1 MIVNYDSENYA
12 ILIEKKK
19 LENVGFREGDHY
31 YVINLDRGVVALV
44 KKSDFKNVLKQKI
57 RDSLGS
63 DYNTMR
69 DFGLTNEQIKVID
82 KIIGVRFQER
92 TKTNIST
99 SLSEQENAILE
110 DLIKSNTIKLY
121 DQGKYSETP
130 VYSVTPDLF
139 KYVKTSLN
147 NNSAINSKYTKPNQE
162 KKSYPQQPQQQH
174 QQQQPKQRFRTTIDL
189 NAIVDKMNKEGF
201 IVAQNDNEAKM
212 LSESLSQ
219 KIKSGKV
226 LGIKGF
232 DSQYYIFTSDFFD
245 KANSKIS
252 NCFSKN
258 NGKCS
263 LKEMCEIT
271 GLNDKVCKGIMMFLL
286 EKGDIIEKSNS
297 TYQML

>member
-1 MIVNYDSENYA
+1 MIVNYDSNNYA

-19 LENVGFREGDHY
+19 LESVGFREGDNY

-69 DFGLTNEQIKVID
+69 DYGLTNEQIKVID

-92 TKTNIST
+92 TKSNIST

-147 NNSAINSKYTKPNQE
+147 SNSNVQTKPNYNSNQIQD
-162 KKSYPQQPQQQH
+162 KPKTLSNPNIQKSQSL
-174 QQQQPKQRFRTTIDL
+174 DL
-189 NAIVDKMNKEGF
+189 NILIDKINKEGF
-201 IVAQNDNEAKM
+201 IIAQNDNEAKM

-232 DSQYYIFTSDFFD
+232 DSHYYIFTSDFFD

-258 NGKCS
+258 DGKCS
-263 LKEMCEIT
+263 LKEMSEIT
-271 GLNDKVCKGIMMFLL
+271 GLNDKVCKGILMFLL

-297 TYQML
+297 IYQML

>member
-1 MIVNYDSENYA
+1 MIINYDSNNYA
-12 ILIEKKK
+12 VLIEKKK
-19 LENVGFREGDHY
+19 LESVGFREGDNY

-63 DYNTMR
+63 DYNPMK
-69 DFGLTNEQIKVID
+69 DYGLTNEQIKVID
-82 KIIGVRFQER
+82 KLIGVRFEER
-92 TKTNIST
+92 TKTNLST

-110 DLIKSNTIKLY
+110 DLIKSNTIRLY
-121 DQGKYSETP
+121 DQGKYSEKP

-147 NNSAINSKYTKPNQE
+147 SNSTIQKTDSNQVQDKPKTLSSPNISKPQSTTTKT
-162 KKSYPQQPQQQH
+162 SV
-174 QQQQPKQRFRTTIDL
+174 DL
-189 NAIVDKMNKEGF
+189 NVLIDKINKEGF

-219 KIKSGKV
+219 RIKSGQI

-232 DSQYYIFTSDFFD
+232 DSHYYIFNSDFFNKSTD
-245 KANSKIS
+245 KIS

-263 LKEMCEIT
+263 LKEMSEIT
-271 GLNDKVCKGIMMFLL
+271 GLNESVCKGILMFLL